1 MCELASVKIG
11 GGSNGSAPSRMAMSR
26 TPCDSS
32 LQRGLPSPRV
42 RVVATER
49 VLERCLL
56 TQRRRNQRGVNGW
69 LATEQVTVMAPAR
82 LRPSQTPI
90 GIHNAGHAE
99 QSNWRWPAPAAAAWT
114 RYG

>member
-42 RVVATER
+42 RVVATQR
-49 VLERCLL
+49 GLERCLL

-69 LATEQVTVMAPAR
+69 LATEQVSVTVTVMAPAR
-82 LRPSQTPI
+82 LRPMDLTQTTRLASTDRHP
-90 GIHNAGHAE
+90 
-99 QSNWRWPAPAAAAWT
+99 QRWAC
-114 RYG
+114 